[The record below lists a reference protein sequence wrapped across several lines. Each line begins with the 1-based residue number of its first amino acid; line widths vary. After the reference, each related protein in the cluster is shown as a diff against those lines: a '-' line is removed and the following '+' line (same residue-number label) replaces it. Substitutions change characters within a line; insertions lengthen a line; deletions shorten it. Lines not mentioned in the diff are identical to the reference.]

1 MTIANVL
8 SGSRLV
14 IAPLLLFAAWSGYT
28 RLFLSSLVIALAT
41 DAVDG
46 WVSRRL
52 NQTSELGT
60 KLDSW
65 GDLALCFCVPLGVW
79 WLWPDL
85 VRRESLFV
93 MAVLASYTIPGL
105 FGLIKYRRI
114 PSYHTRIAKIAAVL
128 MGPSALI
135 LFLGGPAWP
144 FHLSTLVVIV
154 EALEEIAMTALLPR
168 WRSNVSGLAA
178 ALAIRSE

>member
-1 MTIANVL
+1 MTLANIL

-14 IAPLLLFAAWSGYT
+14 IAPILLCAAWFDDP
-28 RLFLSSLVIALAT
+28 RVFLSSLVIALAT

-65 GDLALCFCVPLGVW
+65 GDLALCVCVPLGVW

-85 VRRESLFV
+85 VRRESFFV
-93 MAVLASYTIPGL
+93 AAVLVSYTAPGL
-105 FGLIKYRRI
+105 FGLIKYRRV

-144 FHLSTLVVIV
+144 FRLSTFVVMI
-154 EALEEIAMTALLPR
+154 EALEEIAITALLPR